1 MILARSILLF
11 VLCAGPSLA
20 AENTSVI
27 ADLIEWAEAGDTI
40 LVPPGVYEGSVRIDK
55 AVTLDGQGGAV
66 IDGQGADVIIQM
78 LVEGST
84 LRGFTVRNTS
94 SSIDREAS
102 AIRAEAGPVVIEDNR
117 IEDALFGIDLQNA
130 PDSIVRNN
138 TVRGKALESER
149 RGDAIRL
156 WWSSGSIVEGNEVSD
171 ARDLVFWYSEN
182 LTIARNI
189 VIGSRYGLHFM
200 YSHDTALVDNTLLG
214 NSVGIYLM
222 YSNNITLTDNI
233 ITNNRGASGY
243 AIGLKDSDNIVVERN
258 ALLANRVGLYI
269 DNSPSSVDSTGVIRR
284 NLIAFNELGVI
295 ATPNTHNN
303 IFSMNAF
310 IDNEEQVAVHG
321 RGSLT
326 LNQFSEQGVG
336 NFWSDYAGFDSD
348 GDGIGDLA
356 YEPRSLFASLIAREP
371 NLRILQHSPAQQT
384 VEFTARMLPEVRP
397 EPKLVDQAPLTVAPD
412 LGFDD
417 VASPT
422 PRGPLLAFGAAMLG
436 LSIGAAIFL
445 SRENI
450 GLGTKGT
457 VRA

>member
-1 MILARSILLF
+1 MIPIRSILTLA
-11 VLCAGPSLA
+11 LCAAPSFA
-20 AENTSVI
+20 AESASVI
-27 ADLIEWAEAGDTI
+27 AGLIERARAGDTV
-40 LVPPGVYEGSVRIDK
+40 LVPPGVYEGTLRIDK
-55 AVTLDGQGGAV
+55 AVTLDGQGGAT
-66 IDGQGADVIIQM
+66 IDGQGADVIVQM
-78 LVEGST
+78 LAEGSAF
-84 LRGFTVRNTS
+84 RGFTVRNTS

-102 AIRAEAGPVVIEDNR
+102 AIRAEAGQVVIEKNR

-130 PDSIVRNN
+130 PDSIVRDNI
-138 TVRGKALESER
+138 VRGKTLDYER

-156 WWSSGSIVEGNEVSD
+156 WWSSDSIVEGNEVSD

-182 LTIARNI
+182 LTIARNT
-189 VIGSRYGLHFM
+189 VVGSRYGLHFM
-200 YSHDTALVDNTLLG
+200 YSHDTALVENTLKG

-222 YSNNITLTDNI
+222 YSNSITLTDNI

-243 AIGLKDSDNIVVERN
+243 AIGLKDCDSIVVERN
-258 ALLANRVGLYI
+258 ALLANRVGVYI

-326 LNQFSEQGVG
+326 LNQFSEEGGG

-348 GDGIGDLA
+348 GDGVGDLA

-397 EPKLVDQAPLTVAPD
+397 EPKLIDEAPLTSAPD
-412 LGFDD
+412 LGFDGI
-417 VASPT
+417 ATPT

-436 LSIGAAIFL
+436 LSIGAAVFL

-450 GLGTKGT
+450 GLATKGT